1 MKYSISRMSLL
12 IAVATALTACG
23 GGGGSSSGGSTF
35 KKFDGTWNAA
45 CEAKGSKSFTQK
57 WIINGESL
65 DNDIKVWLTSN
76 TCPSGVTPK
85 SVKVKATLDYKDEV
99 TVTHSCENGKAQQVD
114 VTYTSLT
121 YGATTITG
129 EQNIQNILTSQGI
142 SNALPKYGLL
152 CKGTDGKLYRG
163 DLATGDASTEAKRP
177 TEMEPAHPL
186 VP

>member
-23 GGGGSSSGGSTF
+23 GGGGSSSGGSSF

-65 DNDIKVWLTSN
+65 DNDVEVWVSSN
-76 TCPSGVTPK
+76 NCSSGIHAT
-85 SVKVKATLDYKDEV
+85 VKVKAELDYKNEV
-99 TVTHSCENGKAQQVD
+99 TVANTCAGKAQEVD
-114 VTYTSLT
+114 ITYTSLKIGSTT
-121 YGATTITG
+121 YTS
-129 EQNIQNILTSQGI
+129 EQEIQNLLTSHSI
-142 SNALPKYGLL
+142 NNALPKYGLL

-163 DLATGDASTEAKRP
+163 MLTADKDASSAAKRP